1 MLIAITPRVR
11 YRPTARCA
19 RCTVSSLFSAVPRVT
34 DRGEFRQ
41 LSANLLNSNL
51 TGSHL
56 PPLVPPYTLYPRPSS
71 KSTGLT
77 LPRIELYRRPETL
90 SPPSPRFLTLPCPVF
105 STPFQVTRRKRRF
118 VDSSRW
124 DRGLESERRNLWKRE
139 EKRLERVIGKL
150 KSLLDNISFKIQ
162 ILFSIYI
169 LGFLVN
175 WNNNKKSAR
184 WLLCFIF
191 RFFLSPV
198 FKKRLSFFTRYVNA
212 HWAHFALCKIILLQ
226 YTVL

>member
-90 SPPSPRFLTLPCPVF
+90 SPPSPRFLTNPPLPRVF
-105 STPFQVTRRKRRF
+105 PPPSKSRGGKG
-118 VDSSRW
+118 DSSIR
-124 DRGLESERRNLWKRE
+124 RGEIAGGKRSKKSLEGRG
-139 EKRLERVIGKL
+139 EKIGK
-150 KSLLDNISFKIQ
+150 SNWKIE
-162 ILFSIYI
+162 IVI
-169 LGFLVN
+169 
-175 WNNNKKSAR
+175 R
-184 WLLCFIF
+184 
-191 RFFLSPV
+191 
-198 FKKRLSFFTRYVNA
+198 
-212 HWAHFALCKIILLQ
+212 
-226 YTVL
+226 

>member
-1 MLIAITPRVR
+1 MLTSYLNDLPSRQTLDIFIKTTHRSLLPNISAKRWMNTPVDGSRAFACFLELPPLWYMLIAITPRVR

-124 DRGLESERRNLWKRE
+124 DRGWKANEEIFGRERRKDWKE
-139 EKRLERVIGKL
+139 
-150 KSLLDNISFKIQ
+150 
-162 ILFSIYI
+162 
-169 LGFLVN
+169 
-175 WNNNKKSAR
+175 
-184 WLLCFIF
+184 
-191 RFFLSPV
+191 
-198 FKKRLSFFTRYVNA
+198 
-212 HWAHFALCKIILLQ
+212 
-226 YTVL
+226 